1 MYDPGGTGPTAVDLA
16 EALIVA
22 LEGACSGTSQRRLL
36 PYLGMA
42 RAELAH
48 CRPGGPGPAAR
59 LAEVAVASV
68 HDGLE
73 DLESLL
79 TRIVHGSTDLGVTLR
94 LVSAR
99 QLVREG
105 VDATV

>member
-1 MYDPGGTGPTAVDLA
+1 MD
-16 EALIVA
+16 
-22 LEGACSGTSQRRLL
+22 
-36 PYLGMA
+36 
-42 RAELAH
+42 
-48 CRPGGPGPAAR
+48 
-59 LAEVAVASV
+59 SV

-79 TRIVHGSTDLGVTLR
+79 TRIMYSNTELRMTLR

-105 VDATV
+105 LEAAV